1 MTHFYKKIIVTEEQ
15 KNWIVNEF
23 KKLDSGEGEVESYY
37 SDYYHDYGKYHDEET
52 RLKRLKEIDDDNIEY
67 IKNTEN
73 YSESQRKESLEQF
86 LTYLT
91 TRNDWER
98 EIKKYKK
105 QYEPLGF
112 CIDNFPNFLI
122 EIRKKTNR
130 YFIEFQS
137 HHEKYE
143 RSHNPIMLAIF
154 LQKFIIQFN
163 MPVLAFYFLEDAE
176 ESFTRH
182 AGIVKITQTTIKI
195 YSLDKLVKRCEKIAR
210 KNTK

>member
-37 SDYYHDYGKYHDEET
+37 SDYYHNYSSYYCEET
-52 RLKRLKEIDDDNIEY
+52 RLKTLKEIDDDNIEY

-73 YSESQRKESLEQF
+73 YSEIQRQEILEQF

-91 TRNDWER
+91 TRTDYEK
-98 EIKKYKK
+98 EIEKYKN
-105 QYEPLGF
+105 QYKPLGL
-112 CIDNFPNFLI
+112 CIDCFPNFHI
-122 EIRKKTNR
+122 DVRKKHDNYRITFCIN
-130 YFIEFQS
+130 YEK
-137 HHEKYE
+137 HE
-143 RSHNPIMLAIF
+143 RVHNPIMLAIF

-163 MPVLAFYFLEDAE
+163 IPVLAFYFLEDAE
-176 ESFTRH
+176 ETECRK

-195 YSLDKLVKRCEKIAR
+195 HSLDKLVKKFEKNAR